1 MSCCI
6 LCHARFPIARHAYL
20 CSRAEAF
27 LYWTRFTTAALL
39 YPRSRSLSLQSLP
52 VPRPA
57 TNIVLDVRFAD
68 GRLLQKA
75 ISFLPPVPS
84 KREAS
89 GCFCV
94 CATGDSGISLSSL
107 LTVPDGRKG
116 RKSCSAAATFAVN
129 RRQTE
134 RTDGRTKLR
143 TDRRRERERLITSQ
157 EGSPCKEGKAEREAE
172 RYLLTKLVNVVILIL
187 ARILSE
193 VTRKLDVKTV
203 QQQ

>member
-68 GRLLQKA
+68 GADGRGRGRLLQKA

-94 CATGDSGISLSSL
+94 CATGDSGISLLSFSL

-134 RTDGRTKLR
+134 RMKLR
-143 TDRRRERERLITSQ
+143 TDRRRERERASNHVPRGFSL
-157 EGSPCKEGKAEREAE
+157 
-172 RYLLTKLVNVVILIL
+172 
-187 ARILSE
+187 
-193 VTRKLDVKTV
+193 
-203 QQQ
+203 